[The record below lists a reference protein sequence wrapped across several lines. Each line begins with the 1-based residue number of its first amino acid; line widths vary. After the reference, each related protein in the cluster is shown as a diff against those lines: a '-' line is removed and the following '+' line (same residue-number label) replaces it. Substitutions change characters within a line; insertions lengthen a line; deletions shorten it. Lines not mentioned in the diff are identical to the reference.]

1 VLSTARRVL
10 VGARVGPVVPEGT
23 LDVGVPSLIHRTIA
37 GCSPRKFENQHNA
50 KPLANG
56 QRLRYEKRVSM
67 AYLAQPEQQQQLEWL
82 DGGTLAILLDGKAT
96 DGQLMIG
103 RFDVSEGDAP
113 PYHKHTREDEVF
125 MLIKG
130 TALLWYD
137 DQEMELSE
145 GGIVFLP
152 KNIPHA
158 YRITS
163 QKADLLMIN
172 TPAGI
177 EGMFR
182 YAGRDRATPRPEG
195 FEISPESL
203 VEGADKFGQ
212 IILGPPR

>member
-1 VLSTARRVL
+1 
-10 VGARVGPVVPEGT
+10 
-23 LDVGVPSLIHRTIA
+23 
-37 GCSPRKFENQHNA
+37 
-50 KPLANG
+50 
-56 QRLRYEKRVSM
+56 
-67 AYLAQPEQQQQLEWL
+67 
-82 DGGTLAILLDGKAT
+82 
-96 DGQLMIG
+96 
-103 RFDVSEGDAP
+103 
-113 PYHKHTREDEVF
+113 

-163 QKADLLMIN
+163 KKADLLMIN

-195 FEISPESL
+195 FEVSPD
-203 VEGADKFGQ
+203 VWARVAKFGQ
-212 IILGPPR
+212 VILGPPR

>member
-1 VLSTARRVL
+1 M
-10 VGARVGPVVPEGT
+10 
-23 LDVGVPSLIHRTIA
+23 
-37 GCSPRKFENQHNA
+37 
-50 KPLANG
+50 
-56 QRLRYEKRVSM
+56 SM
-67 AYLAQPEQQQQLEWL
+67 AYLAQPEQQQKLEWL
-82 DGGTLAILLDGKAT
+82 DGGTLAMLLDGSTT

-103 RFDVSEGDAP
+103 RFDVSEGEAP
-113 PYHKHTREDEVF
+113 PYHAHTREDEVF

-130 TALLWYD
+130 TALVWLE

-163 QKADLLMIN
+163 KKADLLMIN

-182 YAGRDRATPRPEG
+182 HSGRDMATPRPEG
-195 FEISPESL
+195 FEISQASL
-203 VEGADKFGQ
+203 AEGAKAFGQ
-212 IILGPPR
+212 VILGPPR

>member
-1 VLSTARRVL
+1 M
-10 VGARVGPVVPEGT
+10 
-23 LDVGVPSLIHRTIA
+23 
-37 GCSPRKFENQHNA
+37 
-50 KPLANG
+50 
-56 QRLRYEKRVSM
+56 SM
-67 AYLAQPEQQQQLEWL
+67 AYLAQPEQQQKLEWL

-96 DGQLMIG
+96 DGQLMVG
-103 RFDVSEGDAP
+103 RFDVSEGEAP

-130 TALLWYD
+130 TALVWVD

-163 QKADLLMIN
+163 KTADLLMIN

-182 YAGRDRATPRPEG
+182 HSGRDRATPRPDD
-195 FEISPESL
+195 FEITPSKMA
-203 VEGADKFGQ
+203 EGAREFGQ

>member
-1 VLSTARRVL
+1 M
-10 VGARVGPVVPEGT
+10 
-23 LDVGVPSLIHRTIA
+23 
-37 GCSPRKFENQHNA
+37 
-50 KPLANG
+50 
-56 QRLRYEKRVSM
+56 SM

-82 DGGTLAILLDGKAT
+82 DGGTLAILLDSLAT

-103 RFDVSEGDAP
+103 RFDVSKGEAP

-130 TALLWYD
+130 TALIWAD
-137 DQEMELSE
+137 DQETELTE

-152 KNIPHA
+152 KNIAHG

-163 QKADLLMIN
+163 AKADLLMIN

-182 YAGRDRATPRPEG
+182 YAGRDRATPRPDG
-195 FEISPESL
+195 FEIA
-203 VEGADKFGQ
+203 VERLTEASEKFGNV
-212 IILGPPR
+212 IVGPPR